1 MEIFCVV
8 FCSIFVRQRQCLLL
22 IIYNL
27 EVELGLKK
35 IKKEFAKL
43 VKKNKNKKL
52 QMTNITFSFIANF
65 IMTLK
70 SMTI

>member
-1 MEIFCVV
+1 MEICFVV
-8 FCSIFVRQRQCLLL
+8 FCSIFIRQRQCLLL

-35 IKKEFAKL
+35 MKKEFAKFGT
-43 VKKNKNKKL
+43 KTPKKL
-52 QMTNITFSFIANF
+52 QMTNTTFSFIANL
-65 IMTLK
+65 IMILK